1 MFMKL
6 NANSLL
12 IVLTA
17 ALLLF
22 PSCNKEPEPV
32 LYYDHVQPYEL
43 VEETFRLGAR
53 STAGISNNAFIVRS
67 FKLPPRTVY
76 WAYWLGAGPEP
87 VEELAR
93 VAIPAAASRL
103 TQDPFIAYAWGLIAG
118 IPLAPHGAAT
128 ADLFFLDENQ
138 SNLFW
143 FNDQAF
149 SAFIQ
154 KPQSKNV
161 HERYIDILDTPM
173 DSDRKVTVGL
183 RNQNYLRGVDVKL
196 KIWAFVVKPL

>member
-1 MFMKL
+1 MK
-6 NANSLL
+6 NKNTLL
-12 IVLTA
+12 LPFAA
-17 ALLLF
+17 ALLLLA
-22 PSCNKEPEPV
+22 PACNKEPEPV

-76 WAYWLGAGPEP
+76 WSYWLGAGPEP

-103 TQDPFIAYAWGLIAG
+103 TKDPFIAYAWGILAG
-118 IPLAPHGAAT
+118 IPIVTHGSAT
-128 ADLFFLDENQ
+128 ADLYFLDSSQEN
-138 SNLFW
+138 NFG

-149 SAFIQ
+149 TAFIQ

-173 DSDRKVTVGL
+173 DADRKVTVGL
-183 RNQNYLRGVDVKL
+183 RNQNYLKGVDVKL